1 MQKQL
6 DIPPQKKP
14 YKTNRK
20 QKIKKKK
27 PVCPY
32 LTPHIKLTKMDHG
45 PGYKAYKFLKQMRKS
60 LWLELSKDFSD
71 MTRKAQSN
79 KKIMI
84 NWTLLKWKLQ
94 LFKRHR

>member
-6 DIPPQKKP
+6 DIPPKKNP
-14 YKTNRK
+14 TK
-20 QKIKKKK
+20 QTENKKLKKKK

-60 LWLELSKDFSD
+60 L
-71 MTRKAQSN
+71 
-79 KKIMI
+79 
-84 NWTLLKWKLQ
+84 
-94 LFKRHR
+94 